1 MLVIV
6 LVVRFFLSYFSHS
19 YGNDLSIWG
28 DIVLLETA
36 TDCLTG
42 AAAKQRFHNPRC
54 IDLGVYRAITRLSPL
69 HMAVSA
75 TKIPMMHSYLPALY
89 NTFIYPHIC
98 CMALTQC
105 YQSVYAIDYVCLK
118 KVPLLQRGSPVI
130 HPSDSQPRRVGFK
143 LQNLKSTCVQ
153 VSFSSVSYTLQK
165 ELVSQIHPES
175 NSADSPG

>member
-1 MLVIV
+1 MKHSPPSFWKNISAGMLVIV

-36 TDCLTG
+36 AEFLTR

-54 IDLGVYRAITRLSPL
+54 IDSGVYRTITRLSPL

-75 TKIPMMHSYLPALY
+75 TKIPMMYSYLPALY

-98 CMALTQC
+98 CMALTSC
-105 YQSVYAIDYVCLK
+105 YQSVYAIDYVC
-118 KVPLLQRGSPVI
+118 P
-130 HPSDSQPRRVGFK
+130 
-143 LQNLKSTCVQ
+143 
-153 VSFSSVSYTLQK
+153 
-165 ELVSQIHPES
+165 
-175 NSADSPG
+175 